1 MIIKKNKKKI
11 YSYKDLIS
19 IYKFDFVTKTKD
31 VKKDFH
37 KIILKDAVMIIV
49 KNEVNEILFVKQ
61 YRPGVGKSVYEL
73 PGGMVEKKE
82 TPIIAAKRELKE
94 ETGIQ
99 VKKIVKI
106 LNYYRHSGYNCGQ
119 DTIFFTKVLK
129 KNIKS
134 YSLDNEIL
142 EIKWID
148 IKKLKSLIKKNYFEC
163 PGTISSLL
171 QYINFYF

>member
-73 PGGMVEKKE
+73 PGGMVEKKK
-82 TPIIAAKRELKE
+82 P
-94 ETGIQ
+94 
-99 VKKIVKI
+99 
-106 LNYYRHSGYNCGQ
+106 
-119 DTIFFTKVLK
+119 
-129 KNIKS
+129 
-134 YSLDNEIL
+134 
-142 EIKWID
+142 
-148 IKKLKSLIKKNYFEC
+148 
-163 PGTISSLL
+163 P
-171 QYINFYF
+171 

>member
-31 VKKDFH
+31 IKKNFH

-73 PGGMVEKKE
+73 PGGMVEKE

-119 DTIFFTKVLK
+119 DKFF
-129 KNIKS
+129 
-134 YSLDNEIL
+134 
-142 EIKWID
+142 
-148 IKKLKSLIKKNYFEC
+148 LKSLKKY
-163 PGTISSLL
+163 
-171 QYINFYF
+171 